1 MPATNAARP
10 APYKRV
16 SKSKLRAPTQA
27 PPPPP
32 PSPPVEE
39 AQDGVK
45 IVYRPLPYL
54 MFSTLLP
61 LNYSGSKEA
70 AVGLDPSDQTFTP
83 YVQIFSKRPRGRYG
97 VCLQSADWT
106 ELLRHE
112 AAITAYFANGT
123 SPKSVKFGAFTAA
136 FQVIYGQPTLVISE
150 KSPKQSV
157 FHPDTV
163 AIQRSTWDG
172 LMAAKACINEMM
184 TTVTYTTADVT
195 TRFEQMESYVMDH
208 LRHAVR
214 KEDEDT
220 EVARS
225 VGAFFKQMQHTEP
238 EWFYVDST
246 IALYCIQLYVNKFKF
261 RQYINDFSV

>member
-1 MPATNAARP
+1 MVAPRP

-16 SKSKLRAPTQA
+16 SKSKLRAPTQT

-32 PSPPVEE
+32 LPPVEE
-39 AQDGVK
+39 AQDDVK
-45 IVYRPLPYL
+45 IIYRPLPYL

-70 AVGLDPSDQTFTP
+70 SVGLDPSDQTFTP

-150 KSPKQSV
+150 KSPKQTV

-163 AIQRSTWDG
+163 ALQSSTWDG
-172 LMAAKACINEMM
+172 LMAAKSCINEML

-195 TRFEQMESYVMDH
+195 TRFEHLESYVMDH

-225 VGAFFKQMQHTEP
+225 VNTFFKQMQHAEP
-238 EWFYVDST
+238 EWFYMDST
-246 IALYCIQLYVNKFKF
+246 IALYCIQLYVSKFKL
-261 RQYINDFSV
+261 RQYINDFSI